1 MKLLVRTKINRKVGK
16 GMIMSI
22 EEYVNSKLEEFEK
35 ELDKKR
41 EEFRQNLNEEIA

>member
-1 MKLLVRTKINRKVGK
+1 
-16 GMIMSI
+16 MIMSI